1 LLISTR
7 HLKTG
12 VAEVAA
18 ACDSD
23 RKGWGGMGA
32 GYGARDHVRML
43 LTTTILVAVGGSAWA
58 QQAQTPAQAQ
68 GQTQT
73 QQPAAGAGLVLAP
86 IVVTGQGESPT
97 GPVQGFLANTSLSA
111 TKTSTPLIETPQ
123 SISVVPKDQITATNA
138 ETLSQALAYTPGIT
152 FQSGAYSRLNDDF
165 MIRGFNVAA
174 GGSGMLRDG
183 LRLQSNV
190 YDGNQEPYGLE
201 RIEVLRGPSSVL
213 YGQLSPGGV
222 VNAISK
228 RPTDTP
234 FHEVNA
240 EYGSF
245 GRTQFSGDTSG
256 PLDENGMLSYR
267 LTGLWRDS
275 GNSVDH
281 VPDDKFYIAP
291 AFTLRPSDAT
301 TITFLSDYQE
311 IYTRFAPPM
320 PFTELREGK
329 VPRDLFIGQQGY
341 DKYYSE
347 SYTLGYQ
354 FEHKF
359 NDSLILRNSLRYYH
373 AEVDWNYLS
382 YGMLRPNNSLTR
394 GVVNRDEE
402 SNGFTTDTSLE
413 AKVETGPVQHT
424 LLAGI
429 DTYGLSYDTNRFGGT
444 VGPLGDI
451 YDPVYDANVT
461 VNTNNTGF
469 KNSGSQIGVYFQDQM
484 KIYDKLILL
493 LGGRYDW
500 ASAYNTNYRSQA
512 FLDAFNL
519 DRKQNRSDSAF
530 TGRVGLLYLFD
541 NGIAPYASF
550 SQSFQATALNAGIS
564 ADGTQFEPTKAN
576 QYEVGLRYQPPGENF
591 LISGAIFR
599 IDQNHVL
606 ISAPPSP
613 GVPANTFSIQT
624 GQVRSQG
631 IELEARASI
640 GALNL
645 VASYS
650 YTDTRNEEGALEGER
665 LALVPYHNVAVWA
678 DYKLDDLGIKGLTIG
693 AGLQYLSSTNL
704 PGTYPIGPQA
714 GQKVTEDVPG
724 HMLVDAMVAYDFGA
738 IDERLSGTTLQ
749 FNAKNLFD
757 EGYMTCTDISG
768 CRYGEPFT
776 VSATLGY
783 KW

>member
-1 LLISTR
+1 MQ
-7 HLKTG
+7 
-12 VAEVAA
+12 
-18 ACDSD
+18 D
-23 RKGWGGMGA
+23 
-32 GYGARDHVRML
+32 
-43 LTTTILVAVGGSAWA
+43 
-58 QQAQTPAQAQ
+58 
-68 GQTQT
+68 QTQ
-73 QQPAAGAGLVLAP
+73 QQPAAGSGIVLAP
-86 IVVTGQGESPT
+86 IVVTGQGESAT
-97 GPVQGFLANTSLSA
+97 GPVQGFVANTGLSA
-111 TKTSTPLIETPQ
+111 TKTDTPLIETPQ
-123 SISVVPKDQITATNA
+123 SISVVPKDQITATDA
-138 ETLSQALAYTPGIT
+138 ETLSEALTYTPGIT

-165 MIRGFNVAA
+165 QIRGFNVAT

-234 FHEVNA
+234 FHELNA

-256 PLDENGMLSYR
+256 PIDENGMLSYR

-320 PFTELREGK
+320 PYDDLRHGRI
-329 VPRDLFIGQQGY
+329 PRDLFIGQQGY

-354 FEHKF
+354 LEHKF

-373 AEVDWNYLS
+373 ADVNWNYLS
-382 YGMLRPNNSLTR
+382 YGKLTGDSLSR
-394 GVVNRDEE
+394 GVVNRLET

-424 LLAGI
+424 LLAGV
-429 DTYGLSYDTNRFGGT
+429 DTYGVSYDTDRFGGT
-444 VGPLGDI
+444 VGPLQDI
-451 YDPVYDANVT
+451 HDPVYDANVT
-461 VNTNNTGF
+461 VNYNNNTGF
-469 KNSGSQIGVYFQDQM
+469 KNSGSQVGIYLQDQM
-484 KIYDKLILL
+484 KIYDKLILV

-500 ASAYNTNYRSQA
+500 SDAYNTSYRNQA
-512 FLDAFNL
+512 VLDFLGI
-519 DRKQNRSDSAF
+519 DRKQHRADSAF

-541 NGIAPYASF
+541 NGLAPYASF
-550 SQSFQATALNAGIS
+550 SQSFQPTALNAGVS
-564 ADGTQFEPTKAN
+564 RTGEQFEPTKAD
-576 QYEVGLRYQPPGENF
+576 QYEVGLRYQPAGANY
-591 LISGAIFR
+591 LLSGAIFR
-599 IDQNHVL
+599 INQNHVL
-606 ISAPPSP
+606 TADPDDPT
-613 GVPANTFSIQT
+613 NTYSIQT
-624 GQVRSQG
+624 GKVRSQG
-631 IELEARASI
+631 IELEARASL
-640 GALNL
+640 GAVNL
-645 VASYS
+645 VAAYS
-650 YTDTRNEEGALEGER
+650 YTDVRDDDGDGER
-665 LALVPYHNVAVWA
+665 LALVPYHNVALWA
-678 DYKLDDLGIKGLTIG
+678 DYRLDGLGIKGLTLG
-693 AGLQYLSSTNL
+693 AGLQYLSSANV
-704 PGTYPIGPQA
+704 PGAADPRD
-714 GQKVTEDVPG
+714 DVPG
-724 HMLVDAMVAYDFGA
+724 RMLVDAMVSYDFGA
-738 IDERLSGTTLQ
+738 IDERLTGTTLQ
-749 FNAKNLFD
+749 LNAKNLFD
-757 EGYMTCTDISG
+757 KEYLTCVDTSG

>member
-1 LLISTR
+1 MSAGHGTR
-7 HLKTG
+7 
-12 VAEVAA
+12 E
-18 ACDSD
+18 
-23 RKGWGGMGA
+23 R
-32 GYGARDHVRML
+32 VRML
-43 LTTTILVAVGGSAWA
+43 LTTTFLVAVGGSAVPQAEA
-58 QQAQTPAQAQ
+58 QEA
-68 GQTQT
+68 
-73 QQPAAGAGLVLAP
+73 PAASDGMVLAP
-86 IVVTGQGESPT
+86 IVVTGQGETAT
-97 GPVQGFLANTSLSA
+97 GPVQGFVAKRSASA
-111 TKTSTPLIETPQ
+111 TKTDTPLIETPQ
-123 SISVVPKDQITATNA
+123 SISIVTKDQIEATDA

-201 RIEVLRGPSSVL
+201 RVDVLRGPSSVL

-228 RPTDTP
+228 QPTDVP
-234 FHEVNA
+234 FHELNA
-240 EYGSF
+240 EYGTY
-245 GRTQFSGDTSG
+245 GRTQFSGDTGG
-256 PLDENGMLSYR
+256 PIDDNGMLSYR

-291 AFTLRPSDAT
+291 AFTFRPSDAT

-320 PFTELREGK
+320 PYNDLRNDR

-359 NDSLILRNSLRYYH
+359 NDSLILRNSLRYFH
-373 AEVDWNYLS
+373 ADVAWDYLS
-382 YGMLRPNNSLTR
+382 YGKLRDDNSLIR
-394 GVVNRDEE
+394 GVVNRNEV

-429 DTYGLSYDTNRFGGT
+429 DTYGVSYDTDRLGGS
-444 VGPLGDI
+444 VAPLGDI
-451 YDPVYDANVT
+451 YDPVYDAHVN

-469 KNSGSQIGVYFQDQM
+469 KNSGSQVGVYVQDQM
-484 KIYDKLILL
+484 KIYDKLILV

-500 ASAYNTNYRSQA
+500 ADSYNTSYRNQA
-512 FLDAFNL
+512 TLDFLGI
-519 DRKQNRSDSAF
+519 DRKQSRSDSAF

-541 NGIAPYASF
+541 NGFAPYASF
-550 SQSFQATALNAGIS
+550 SQSFQPTALNAGVS
-564 ADGTQFEPTKAN
+564 QDGKQFEPTKAD
-576 QYEVGLRYQPPGENF
+576 QYEVGLRYQPAGEN
-591 LISGAIFR
+591 LTLSGALFR
-599 IDQNHVL
+599 INQNHVL
-606 ISAPPSP
+606 TADPSDP
-613 GVPANTFSIQT
+613 TGTYSIQT
-624 GQVRSQG
+624 GEVRSQG

-645 VASYS
+645 VAAYS
-650 YTDTRNEEGALEGER
+650 YTDARNEKGDLEGER

-678 DYKLDDLGIKGLTIG
+678 DYKLDDLGIKGLTVG

-704 PGTYPIGPQA
+704 PGFDANDEKID
-714 GQKVTEDVPG
+714 KDVPG
-724 HMLVDAMVAYDFGA
+724 HLVADAMIAYDFGA
-738 IDERLSGTTLQ
+738 IDERLTGTTLQ
-749 FNAKNLFD
+749 VNAKNLFD
-757 EGYMTCTDISG
+757 NEYMTCVDITG

-776 VSATLGY
+776 LSAKLGY
-783 KW
+783 RW